1 MQCGIE
7 EVRADPFLCY
17 FELNKRYCTILS
29 VSMTLHMSLEGKEV
43 KNTQY
48 LYYRFPQLSECLLYA
63 TLLL

>member
-7 EVRADPFLCY
+7 EVRADPFLYY
-17 FELNKRYCTILS
+17 FELNKRYCIILS
-29 VSMTLHMSLEGKEV
+29 VSVTLCMSLEEKEV

-48 LYYRFPQLSECLLYA
+48 LYYRFPLLSECLLYA